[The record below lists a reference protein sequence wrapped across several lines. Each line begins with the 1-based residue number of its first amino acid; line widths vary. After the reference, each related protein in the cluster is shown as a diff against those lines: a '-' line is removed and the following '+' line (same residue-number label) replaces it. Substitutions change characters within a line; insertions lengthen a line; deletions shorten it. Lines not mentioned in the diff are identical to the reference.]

1 MKNIKLLILSALL
14 LAGTAVSAQ
23 NASNRWAISIGVNAI
38 DLYPVGEEDNG
49 LGGYFDEFLN
59 VDHYSILPAPTRF
72 ELAYYVGDG
81 IVATGALSVNQITR
95 SGENRIAELSYYS
108 ADAGLRYNL
117 NELWNENSVISPYL
131 GVGGGY
137 IWLEDQSFGT
147 FNGTA
152 GFDLRIVK
160 GVMFNVNTAY
170 KHTFED
176 INPRHWQHSVGLK
189 FAWGG
194 VDTDGDGITDDQD
207 VCPEVAGLKEFS
219 GCPDSDKDGIEDSK
233 DECPYEAGPADTKGC
248 PDTDKDGTLDKDDK
262 CPDVAGPAYNKGCP
276 DPDTDGDGVLD
287 SKDKCVDV
295 AGPASNNGCP
305 ADRDGDG
312 VADNVDACPDV
323 AGIASLKGC
332 PKEVPTVEEQKQLNE
347 YAKTILFETGRTNI
361 KTESA
366 KVLKDIVEI
375 LKKYSQAKFSIDGHT
390 DSVGSETNNQK
401 LSDGRSAVVKAY
413 LVENGIDE
421 FRLSSQGFGESKP
434 AASND
439 TKTGRLQNRRV
450 EINLAN

>member
-14 LAGTAVSAQ
+14 LAGTAVNAQ
-23 NASNRWAISIGVNAI
+23 NASDRWAFSIGVNAI

-49 LGGYFDEFLN
+49 LGGYFDEFFN
-59 VDHYSILPAPTRF
+59 TDHYNIVPAPSRL
-72 ELAYYVGDG
+72 ELGYYVGDG
-81 IVATGALSVNQITR
+81 IVATGAFSLNRIDR
-95 SGENRIAELSYYS
+95 SGDSRIADITYYS
-108 ADAGLRYNL
+108 LDAGLRYNL
-117 NELWNENSVISPYL
+117 NEIWNDSSVFSPYV

-137 IWLEDQSFGT
+137 IWLDDQSFGV

-152 GFDLRIVK
+152 GLDIRLID
-160 GVMFNVNTAY
+160 GVLLNVNTIY
-170 KHTFED
+170 KHTFEE

-189 FAWGG
+189 FLWGA
-194 VDTDGDGITDDQD
+194 VDTDGDGIADNKDA
-207 VCPEVAGLKEFS
+207 CPEVAGLKEFD

-262 CPDVAGPAYNKGCP
+262 CPEVSGPAYNKGCP

-287 SKDKCVDV
+287 SKDKCADV

-305 ADRDGDG
+305 ADKDGDG

-401 LSDGRSAVVKAY
+401 LSDGRSAAVKAY

-439 TKTGRLQNRRV
+439 TKTGRSQNRRV